1 MLKKIMD
8 CLFLGAVL
16 MILLAGMVRT
26 LFFPKDI
33 NTYENRYAEKV
44 APFSLSAY
52 LEGKFQSSMDAA
64 LADQVQ
70 LSSYA
75 KRLFNMTRSKYLYTV
90 MGPLWGA
97 AGSRYVNFDGVR
109 MFGGYIAYTPRKL
122 SEMTE
127 RLDGKAEN
135 YNRYFAAHPEVDFY
149 VYFIE
154 KDTDI
159 NFETGEKVLAREY
172 LFDRLELPDSRMA
185 VYEINGFDE
194 FAARFYRT
202 DHHWNSDGSYR
213 GYAQLLE
220 QLGVGDKP
228 LSPTGEAVYI
238 GEFSG
243 SKALGSAA
251 YLSESFYA
259 YPYDFPDMEITVN
272 GNAGTGYGWQ
282 EGFLSGRGSRP
293 TYSGFYGG
301 DDGEVIFS
309 TGRQDR
315 ENLLVI
321 GESYDN
327 AILKLLA
334 SHFNC
339 TYSVDLRY
347 YNAYMGKE
355 FQFADYLAQHD
366 ITKVLLIGNI
376 DYFLMPEFMLEG

>member
-1 MLKKIMD
+1 MPKKILD
-8 CLFLGAVL
+8 CLFVGAIL
-16 MILLAGMVRT
+16 TILLAGMVRT

-33 NTYENRYAEKV
+33 NTYENRYAEKA
-44 APFSLSAY
+44 APFTLSGY
-52 LEGKFQSSMDAA
+52 LDGKFQRSVDAA

-70 LSSYA
+70 FSSYA
-75 KRLFNMTRSKYLYTV
+75 KRLFNLTRSQYLYTA

-109 MFGGYIAYTPRKL
+109 MFGGHIVYAPRKL
-122 SEMTE
+122 AEMTG
-127 RLDGKAEN
+127 RLDEKAEN
-135 YNRYFAAHPEVDFY
+135 YNRYFAAYPDVDFY

-159 NFETGEKVLAREY
+159 NFETGEKALAREY
-172 LFDRLELPDSRMA
+172 LFDRLELPDDRMA
-185 VYEINGFDE
+185 AYEINSFAE
-194 FAARFYRT
+194 FSARFYRT
-202 DHHWNSDGSYR
+202 DHHWNCDGSYR

-220 QLGVGDKP
+220 LLDVGDKP
-228 LSPTGEAVYI
+228 LSPTGEAVYV
-238 GEFSG
+238 GNFSG

-251 YLSESFYA
+251 YLSEPFYA
-259 YPYDFPDMEITVN
+259 YAYDFPDMEITVN
-272 GNAGTGYGWQ
+272 GTPHTGYGWQ

-293 TYSGFYGG
+293 SYSGFYGG

-334 SHFNC
+334 AHFNRTC
-339 TYSVDLRY
+339 SVDLRY
-347 YNAYMGKE
+347 YNAYMGKD
-355 FQFADYLAQHD
+355 FQFADYLKQHN
-366 ITKVLLIGNI
+366 ITRVLLIGNV
-376 DYFLMPEFMLEG
+376 DYFLMPEFMLGG